1 MKLLLAEDEREL
13 SDALT
18 VILTH
23 SNYLVDAV
31 YTGTDAL
38 DYLQVEHYDGVILD
52 VMMPGMDGFE
62 VCRKVREK
70 SQVPIV
76 KNGAR
81 CRKYGTGSHA
91 YCQK

>member
-23 SNYLVDAV
+23 NAV

-52 VMMPGMDGFE
+52 VMMPGMDGFA
-62 VCRKVREK
+62 
-70 SQVPIV
+70 
-76 KNGAR
+76 GL
-81 CRKYGTGSHA
+81 
-91 YCQK
+91 

>member
-23 SNYLVDAV
+23 SNYLVDTV

-62 VCRKVREK
+62 VLKTVR
-70 SQVPIV
+70 
-76 KNGAR
+76 A
-81 CRKYGTGSHA
+81 A
-91 YCQK
+91 

>member
-52 VMMPGMDGFE
+52 VMMPGISCLLPE
-62 VCRKVREK
+62 VMWTTV
-70 SQVPIV
+70 
-76 KNGAR
+76 
-81 CRKYGTGSHA
+81 
-91 YCQK
+91 

>member
-38 DYLQVEHYDGVILD
+38 DYLQVNIMTV
-52 VMMPGMDGFE
+52 
-62 VCRKVREK
+62 
-70 SQVPIV
+70 S
-76 KNGAR
+76 
-81 CRKYGTGSHA
+81 S
-91 YCQK
+91 